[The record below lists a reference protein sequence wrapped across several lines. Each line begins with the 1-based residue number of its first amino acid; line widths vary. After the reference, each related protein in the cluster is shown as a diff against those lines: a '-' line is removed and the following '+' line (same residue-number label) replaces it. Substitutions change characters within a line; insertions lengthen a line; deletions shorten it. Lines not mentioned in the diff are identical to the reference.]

1 MSSVAV
7 FPIGYV
13 SITTGLSAHVLR
25 AWERRYKAVRPG
37 RSASGRRLYSQ
48 EDIDRLALLKR
59 AVAKGNS
66 ISQIAGL
73 DDATLAGLA
82 GLPPGPR
89 LTEALATEP
98 SGAAPAPGIGNIIDT
113 CLQAMANL
121 DDAKLFQTLQKAT
134 LNHSRQAII
143 DLIIVPFM
151 TDIGKRWSRGS
162 LRIVHEHLASSMVHA
177 CLSTMLARQKGV
189 ALHNPRILIAT
200 PAGQWCF
207 LGALS
212 VAVTAQDQ
220 GWEPVFLGPDLP
232 SEEIAAARLAL
243 NPQLIALSITCRAN
257 DAFIENQLQRL
268 ANLLEGQCPFIVGGF
283 ASEIYRRS
291 IETAGG
297 ECCPTTDG
305 LIERFAK
312 PISPQR

>member
-1 MSSVAV
+1 MPNTAV

-25 AWERRYKAVRPG
+25 AWERRYQAVNPG

-59 AVAKGNS
+59 AVARGNS

-82 GLPPGPR
+82 GLPPGPHR
-89 LTEALATEP
+89 PEPLESGP
-98 SGAAPAPGIGNIIDT
+98 SGAAPASEIEDIIAT
-113 CLQAMANL
+113 CLQAMGNL
-121 DDAKLFQTLQKAT
+121 DDASIFQALQKAS
-134 LNHSRQAII
+134 LNHSRHAII
-143 DLIIVPFM
+143 NAVIVPFM
-151 TDIGKRWSRGS
+151 AEIGTRWSFGA
-162 LRIVHEHLASSMVHA
+162 LRIVHEHLASGAVHA
-177 CLSTMLARQKGV
+177 CLSNMLTYQKGAV
-189 ALHNPRILIAT
+189 SHNPRMLIAA
-200 PAGQWCF
+200 PAGQQCF
-207 LGALS
+207 LGALA

-232 SEEIAAARLAL
+232 CEEIAAARLAL

-257 DAFIENQLQRL
+257 DAFIANELQRL
-268 ANLLEGQCPFIVGGF
+268 SNLLQGQCPFIVGGL
-283 ASEIYRRS
+283 ASDVYRRS
-291 IETAGG
+291 IEAAGG
-297 ECCPTTDG
+297 ECFSTTDS

-312 PISPQR
+312 PT

>member
-1 MSSVAV
+1 MPKVAV

-25 AWERRYKAVRPG
+25 AWERRYKAVKPG

-73 DDATLAGLA
+73 DDATLAGLT
-82 GLPPGPR
+82 GLPPGPH
-89 LTEALATEP
+89 LSETPYTAS
-98 SGAAPAPGIGNIIDT
+98 SGAAPVSGFEDIIDT
-113 CLQAMANL
+113 CLQAMAAL
-121 DDAKLFQTLQKAT
+121 DDAGLHQTLQMAT

-143 DLIIVPFM
+143 DTVIVPFM
-151 TDIGKRWSRGS
+151 AEIGRRWSKGE
-162 LRIVHEHLASSMVHA
+162 LRIVHEHLASSVVNA
-177 CLSTMLARQKGV
+177 FLGNMLTRQKKDSTRS
-189 ALHNPRILIAT
+189 PRMLIAA

-207 LGALS
+207 LGALA

-243 NPQLIALSITCRAN
+243 NPQLIALSITCRTN
-257 DAFIENQLQRL
+257 DAFVESEFQRL
-268 ANLLEGQCPFIVGGF
+268 SHLLEGQCPFIVGGF
-283 ASEIYRRS
+283 ASDMYRSS
-291 IETAGG
+291 IEAAGG
-297 ECCPTTDG
+297 ECCPTTDC

-312 PISPQR
+312 AL

>member
-1 MSSVAV
+1 MPNVAV

-25 AWERRYKAVRPG
+25 AWERRYKAVKPG

-66 ISQIAGL
+66 ISQIADL

-82 GLPPGPR
+82 GLPPGLHLP
-89 LTEALATEP
+89 EPLAAEQ
-98 SGAAPAPGIGNIIDT
+98 SGAAPASGIDDIIDA
-113 CLQAMANL
+113 CLQAVANL
-121 DDAKLFQTLQKAT
+121 DDASLFQALQKAA

-143 DLIIVPFM
+143 DAIIVPFLAQ
-151 TDIGKRWSRGS
+151 IGTRWSKGN
-162 LRIVHEHLASSMVHA
+162 LRIVHEHLASSAVHA
-177 CLSTMLARQKGV
+177 CLSNMLACQKGAV
-189 ALHNPRILIAT
+189 SHNPRMLVAT
-200 PAGQWCF
+200 PAGQHCF

-232 SEEIAAARLAL
+232 SEEIAAAQLAL

-257 DAFIENQLQRL
+257 DALIANELQRL
-268 ANLLEGQCPFIVGGF
+268 SNLLQGQCPFIVGGL
-283 ASEIYRRS
+283 ASNGYRRS

-297 ECCPTTDG
+297 ECCPTTDS

-312 PISPQR
+312 PI